1 MSNEK
6 VVFITASAGAI
17 GEAQARLFSSNGY
30 KVYLTDL
37 NEKSVGII
45 SKDINLNGGKT
56 SFSKLDVTHENEW
69 KKNLENCMK
78 KFNRIDVLCNNAG
91 SNFRT
96 GFENQSFE
104 MWNKIIYMVWSLR
117 KK

>member
-37 NEKSVGII
+37 NEKSVEII
-45 SKDINLNGGKT
+45 SKDINLNGGET
-56 SFSKLDVTHENEW
+56 SFAKLDVTHEKEW
-69 KKNLENCMK
+69 KQNFEKCMN
-78 KFNRIDVLCNNAG
+78 KFNRIDFDLCIILFCIIILYTAG
-91 SNFRT
+91 LCFLI
-96 GFENQSFE
+96 GV
-104 MWNKIIYMVWSLR
+104 MVSR
-117 KK
+117 